1 MKIAIVSGLLTLLM
15 FSRIAGSAEK
25 IIIDTDPGVDD
36 ALAVVFAFDS
46 PDLEVVGITSI
57 FGNVDTPLATE
68 NALRLLDIV
77 GKDVPVAEGAIKPIY
92 SRKLPPPDFVHGKDG
107 FGEVY
112 LPMSDRKAIDESAA
126 EFIVDTV
133 MANPG
138 EITIVVLGRMTNVAL
153 ALALEPELTKN
164 VKRVI
169 AMGGVLQVMGNVSP
183 VASAN
188 IYGDTHAADI
198 VLGADWDVIL
208 VPADTTRQ
216 VRITDEWLARVRD
229 NGGRAGEFIHD
240 ISVFY
245 RDFYRSTGVTD
256 GFYNHDS
263 TAVAYLIRP
272 ELFKTE
278 ERAIRV
284 VTDGITIGDLV
295 AAKEMHYSQPGPW
308 HGIPLATITTD
319 VDAEGV
325 LQLIEDTITQ

>member
-1 MKIAIVSGLLTLLM
+1 
-15 FSRIAGSAEK
+15 
-25 IIIDTDPGVDD
+25 
-36 ALAVVFAFDS
+36 
-46 PDLEVVGITSI
+46 
-57 FGNVDTPLATE
+57 
-68 NALRLLDIV
+68 
-77 GKDVPVAEGAIKPIY
+77 
-92 SRKLPPPDFVHGKDG
+92 
-107 FGEVY
+107 
-112 LPMSDRKAIDESAA
+112 
-126 EFIVDTV
+126 

-216 VRITDEWLARVRD
+216 VRITDEWLTRVRD
-229 NGGRAGEFIHD
+229 NGGRAGAFIHD
-240 ISVFY
+240 ISRFY

-263 TAVAYLIRP
+263 TAVAYLVRP
-272 ELFKTE
+272 DLFKTE
-278 ERAIRV
+278 KRAIRV
-284 VTDGITIGDLV
+284 VTDGMTIGDVV